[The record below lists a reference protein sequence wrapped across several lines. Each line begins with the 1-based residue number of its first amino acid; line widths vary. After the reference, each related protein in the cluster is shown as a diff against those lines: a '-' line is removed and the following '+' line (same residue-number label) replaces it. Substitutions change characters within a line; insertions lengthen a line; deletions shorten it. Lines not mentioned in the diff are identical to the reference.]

1 VADTKISALTAA
13 AAAADAN
20 ELAIN
25 EAGTSKKVTA
35 AQIRKLIGLYKKRV
49 TADVSSTSA
58 TLAKVTDL
66 DLTLPA
72 GSYGFQYNC
81 IWQSSSLTCGVSFN
95 VNFTG
100 TQTHFPWT
108 WRWVDVSST
117 AATGAPTGSD
127 GTIGQVYG
135 AFASR
140 IARTTTQF
148 GPLLSV
154 DTINADLLVIVE
166 GSVVVTVQGNLE
178 LYFGSEVGA
187 DGTQK
192 LIAGSGLKVW
202 EFP

>member
-1 VADTKISALTAA
+1 MADTKISALTAVTNV
-13 AAAADAN
+13 ADAN
-20 ELAIN
+20 EFAVN
-25 EAGTSKKVTA
+25 EAGTSKKASA
-35 AQIRKLIGLYKKRV
+35 AQLRKLIGLYKKRV

-95 VNFTG
+95 VNFSG
-100 TQTHFPWT
+100 TQTHIPFL
-108 WRWVDVSST
+108 WRWIDVSST
-117 AATGAPTGSD
+117 AATGAPTQSD
-127 GTIGQVYG
+127 STTGQVVG

-148 GPLLSV
+148 GLTLSV
-154 DTINADLLVIVE
+154 DVINADLLMIVE
-166 GSVVVTVQGNLE
+166 GSIVVTVQGDLQ

-192 LIAGSGLKVW
+192 LIAGSGLSVW
-202 EFP
+202 EYP